1 MPKSKK
7 RTDEICILLEV
18 ATGNLSELH
27 LINQPTTTKRIE
39 QAIQRHP
46 DLCNLLTPI
55 LDELAERERLVLSAR
70 AAISTA
76 KVFVKKIAP

>member
-1 MPKSKK
+1 MPRPKK

-18 ATGNLSELH
+18 ATGNLSEALN
-27 LINQPTTTKRIE
+27 ISQPVTVKRIE

-46 DLCNLLTPI
+46 DLRHLLTPI
-55 LDELAERERLVLSAR
+55 LEEMRDRQRLVINAK

-76 KVFVKKIAP
+76 KVFVKKDDL